1 MTELIAALT
10 FTPDKAAMESPSP
23 ACWATAGRGV
33 VILERVRVGRLPA
46 GRGRVHVL
54 KRIGLNKTEPGITVS
69 ITEHGPV
76 LLKFDSRPPQSAVEN
91 GDLFPETFTPPS
103 CPFPSASPA
112 ERVMPTPPVG
122 PGSL

>member
-1 MTELIAALT
+1 MA
-10 FTPDKAAMESPSP
+10 
-23 ACWATAGRGV
+23 
-33 VILERVRVGRLPA
+33 ILERVRVGRLPA
-46 GRGRVHVL
+46 GRGRVRVL
-54 KRIGLNKTEPGITVS
+54 KGIGLNKTEPGIPVS

-76 LLKFDSRPPQSAVEN
+76 FLKFDSRPSQGALVPEVEN

-103 CPFPSASPA
+103 CPFPSASPV